1 MGSSFDELGIGPE
14 SEAAMKDFNLSTESL
29 KQLRYQAEK
38 PNMDAEKLEKLRS
51 MMEQMEGRK
60 KQASDG
66 AFVVQADGRVT
77 RAEAVDQNKFDD
89 KIPVVR
95 RSPKETNIVSPTR
108 TYVIVCRK
116 PNNTGCF
123 LRRITLPFDRP
134 NVRSKIEGARE
145 EIENTA
151 VTAIESFLSE
161 FDRTACV
168 EHVMTWEDYI
178 NVKDCNE
185 MRAEK
190 ELAEA
195 EAAIEQEAKGEQ
207 NGSDLYPDFTP

>member
-1 MGSSFDELGIGPE
+1 MEDWQSSR
-14 SEAAMKDFNLSTESL
+14 
-29 KQLRYQAEK
+29 KQLQQAKAEK
-38 PNMDAEKLEKLRS
+38 ADADDAKMEKMKAMIEA
-51 MMEQMEGRK
+51 MEGRK
-60 KQASDG
+60 RRPADD

-77 RAEAVDQNKFDD
+77 RAEPVDQNKFDD

-95 RSPKETNIVSPTR
+95 REPKETNIVSPTR

-161 FDRTACV
+161 FDRTAMV

-207 NGSDLYPDFTP
+207 NGSDMYPDFTP